1 MTLGQRIQEERKR
14 LGLSQE
20 SLGER
25 LGVSR
30 QAISKWEADGAVP
43 EVDKLIALSRL
54 FGVSLNELLQVDCPA
69 DTPEEE
75 EQAAEEYTRRIRRR
89 KVFKDVGHVLT
100 GALVLAFAAA
110 LALLWGRV
118 NTLEEQNADV
128 KSSLSALRGQLSVLQ
143 LPQPAPAVTD
153 DLFSARSC
161 EVESLD
167 LEAGTVTLRLSVTP
181 KRYVEGMS
189 AQFTVTG
196 RDFINPVISDSI
208 TPSGQTFTAVLVCPL
223 DDELTITAAIR
234 EEDATETRT
243 LDTLY
248 DLKKES
254 GITLEVYWDKLNEN
268 MVDVGVTV
276 GSRSAAKPAIVSLRA
291 KKDGVILKEEKL
303 VVSGEPWNEPDVV
316 NADGTSISVVGPII
330 FYIHMENWPEG
341 EIEAYL
347 KDTDGREYVVPLK
360 EN

>member
-1 MTLGQRIQEERKR
+1 MTLGQRIQELRKAM
-14 LGLSQE
+14 GLSQE

-75 EQAAEEYTRRIRRR
+75 EQAAEEYARRIRRR
-89 KVFKDVGHVLT
+89 KVFRDVGHVLT
-100 GALVLAFAAA
+100 GVLVLAFAAA

-161 EVESLD
+161 EVERVD
-167 LEAGTVTLRLSVTP
+167 IDAGTVALRLSVTP

-223 DDELTITAAIR
+223 DDELTVTAAIR

-254 GITLEVYWDKLNEN
+254 GITLEVYWDKSAANT
-268 MVDVGVTV
+268 VAVGVEV
-276 GSRSAAKPAIVSLRA
+276 GSRSAAKPATVSLRV
-291 KKDGVILKEEKL
+291 KKDGAILKEDEL
-303 VVSGEPWNEPDVV
+303 VLDGEPWNEQESTGPTVS
-316 NADGTSISVVGPII
+316 TVGLVT
-330 FYIHMENWPEG
+330 FYIPVENWPEG